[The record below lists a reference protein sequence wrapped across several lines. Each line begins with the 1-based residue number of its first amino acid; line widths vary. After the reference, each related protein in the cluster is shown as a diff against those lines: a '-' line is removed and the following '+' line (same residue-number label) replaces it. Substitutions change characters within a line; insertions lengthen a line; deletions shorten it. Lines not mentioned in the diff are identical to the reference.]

1 MAIEARACLCSVLL
15 ILVIPPVSR
24 SFGSNRE
31 QRALLRVLTG
41 TYRAPRRAV
50 VNEVSRT
57 RDQLHPT
64 PNHAGDQVQL
74 VALPPVAQG
83 QGCAWWAGPAD
94 AFAGVGK
101 FSSTGRLL
109 APAQIGRFFQR
120 LGSSGKLLGSY
131 QAWVAA

>member
-1 MAIEARACLCSVLL
+1 MPLLGPPDPGDPARVE
-15 ILVIPPVSR
+15 VIWQQ
-24 SFGSNRE
+24 
-31 QRALLRVLTG
+31 QRAAG
-41 TYRAPRRAV
+41 PAAGAV

-64 PNHAGDQVQL
+64 PDHAGDQVQL

-101 FSSTGRLL
+101 FSSTGRPL